1 MLWLQH
7 LEDWAI
13 NVEVRVSPKRAPG
26 SKLSPTQ
33 QPLEEKPM
41 SKVILITGASSGI
54 GEATA
59 RVLAKNGHKVMLGAR
74 RTERLEKIVAE
85 IRAAGGVAEFRKLD
99 VANRADVLAFAK
111 FAQDRFGRVDVMFN
125 NAGVM
130 PVSPMNALKV
140 DEWDRIVDINIKGVL
155 NGIAAVLPLME
166 AQGSGHI
173 ISTASTGAHAVG
185 GQFGV
190 YCASKY
196 AVRAIMEGLRQEM
209 GAIRVTTLSPGVT
222 ESELGHDI
230 TVGDTKAAVN
240 QLRSI
245 ALDVNAVANAVNY
258 VVSQPADVDVNE
270 IIIRSVRSAGHAF

>member
-1 MLWLQH
+1 
-7 LEDWAI
+7 
-13 NVEVRVSPKRAPG
+13 
-26 SKLSPTQ
+26 
-33 QPLEEKPM
+33 M
-41 SKVILITGASSGI
+41 STKVVLITGASSGI

-59 RVLAKNGHKVMLGAR
+59 RTLAANGARVVLGAR

-85 IRAAGGVAEFRKLD
+85 IRARGGVAEFRKLD
-99 VANRADVLAFAK
+99 VTDRADMNAFVAFAREK
-111 FAQDRFGRVDVMFN
+111 FGRVDVIFN

-140 DEWDRIVDINIKGVL
+140 EEWDNIVDINIKGVL
-155 NGIAAVLPLME
+155 NGIAAVLPIME

-209 GAIRVTTLSPGVT
+209 STIRVTTISPGVT

-230 TVGDTKAAVN
+230 SVEDTAKNVKA
-240 QLRSI
+240 LRSI
-245 ALDVNAVANAVNY
+245 ALDANAVANAIQY

-270 IIIRSVRSAGHAF
+270 MIIRTVRSAGHAF

>member
-1 MLWLQH
+1 
-7 LEDWAI
+7 
-13 NVEVRVSPKRAPG
+13 
-26 SKLSPTQ
+26 
-33 QPLEEKPM
+33 M

-59 RVLAKNGHKVMLGAR
+59 RTLAANGHKVVLGAR

-85 IRAAGGVAEFRKLD
+85 ILEDGGVAACRALD
-99 VANRADVLAFAK
+99 VADRADVNAFVAFARAK
-111 FAQDRFGRVDVMFN
+111 YGRVDVIFN

-130 PVSPMNALKV
+130 PVSPMNALKI
-140 DEWDRIVDINIKGVL
+140 DEWDRIIDVNVKGVL
-155 NGIAAVLPLME
+155 NGIAAVLPIME
-166 AQGSGHI
+166 KQGSGHI

-196 AVRAIMEGLRQEM
+196 AVRAIMEGLRQETNR
-209 GAIRVTTLSPGVT
+209 IRVTTLSPGVT

-245 ALDVNAVANAVNY
+245 ALDTKAIANAVLY
-258 VVSQPADVDVNE
+258 AVSQPEDVDVNE
-270 IIIRSVRSAGHAF
+270 MIIRTVRSAGHAF